1 MEIKAV
7 LAFDTLVRRPIT
19 MQVITK
25 VEFAPVS
32 EEEIARAPGIVGYI
46 VKSGDEL
53 WTLAKRYRTTEEGIR
68 EMNGLD
74 SPQIKEGEKL
84 LIFKENMSIL

>member
-1 MEIKAV
+1 M
-7 LAFDTLVRRPIT
+7 
-19 MQVITK
+19 
-25 VEFAPVS
+25 
-32 EEEIARAPGIVGYI
+32 
-46 VKSGDEL
+46 KSGDEL